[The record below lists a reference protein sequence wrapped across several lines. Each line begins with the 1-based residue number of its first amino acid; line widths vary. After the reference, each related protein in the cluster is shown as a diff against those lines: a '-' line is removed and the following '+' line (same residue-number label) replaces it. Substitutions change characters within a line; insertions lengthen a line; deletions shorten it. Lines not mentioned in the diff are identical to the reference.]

1 MAYSVHIK
9 GVQDDVDSK
18 MIKLQLIFYKSGY
31 NRVPKAIAVTGLSKN
46 WDQKSESFV
55 GTGNSN
61 ITKNQ
66 ILLDLKNKYINT
78 VEEWEKEGRNWSP
91 IEWSHCFEQEE
102 NNKAPE
108 VRVKSVL
115 QMIDS
120 LEEKF
125 NNKKRIKNGQ
135 IIDSIPNA
143 KKYGQMR
150 RILQAFTKEKYSRA
164 LSTYY
169 FKDITETFLLDFA
182 FSIKEQGIKN
192 GNRAGLTSK
201 LRLFRAICNAA
212 VKEGMYGASIE
223 IFNCLGNDIKIP
235 ETNSKAVSD
244 TTIAKIEN
252 IDRTLFTKKEQMYL
266 DLFLFSYYTGGMA
279 NIDVC
284 YLTWDSVQED
294 RIVYERI
301 KFPKTAKPILITK
314 AKNILEK
321 YRGTGIEN
329 FVFPIFTVRHVTSK
343 QKNKRVCK
351 VTDKANKALAKAC
364 KLLHI
369 VDHITWYS
377 ARGSFIS
384 KMVDAGN
391 NPYIVAEMAGNSPM
405 TIYKH
410 YYKNTKREELKT
422 AMEEMF

>member
-1 MAYSVHIK
+1 MAYSIHIK
-9 GVQDDVDSK
+9 GVRDEEDSK

-31 NRVPKAIAVTGLSKN
+31 NRVPKAITVTGLSKN

-55 GTGNSN
+55 GTNNGS

-66 ILLDLKNKYINT
+66 ILLDLKNKYINV

-91 IEWSHCFEQEE
+91 IEWSHCFEQED
-102 NNKAPE
+102 KAKIPE
-108 VRVKSVL
+108 VKVKSVL

-125 NNKKRIKNGQ
+125 MNKKRIKNGQ
-135 IIDSIPNA
+135 VIDSIPNA

-150 RILQAFTKEKYSRA
+150 RILQEFTKEKYNRA

-182 FSIKEQGIKN
+182 FSIKEKGIKN

-201 LRLFRAICNAA
+201 LRLLRAICNVA

-223 IFNCLGNDIKIP
+223 IFKCLGNDINIP
-235 ETNSKAVSD
+235 ETNSKAVAD

-266 DLFLFSYYTGGMA
+266 DLFLFSYYSGGMA

-284 YLTWDSVQED
+284 YLTWDSIQED

-301 KFPKTAKPILITK
+301 KFPKTAKPILLKK
-314 AKNILEK
+314 ARAILDK
-321 YRGTGIEN
+321 YKGTGIEN
-329 FVFPIFTVRHVTSK
+329 FVFPIFTVKHVTSK

-351 VTDKANKALAKAC
+351 VTEKTNKALAKAC

-369 VDHITWYS
+369 EEHITWYS

-410 YYKNTKREELKT
+410 YYKNTKRDELKT

>member
-1 MAYSVHIK
+1 MAYSIHIK
-9 GVQDDVDSK
+9 GVRDEEDSK
-18 MIKLQLIFYKSGY
+18 MIKLQLIFYKTGY
-31 NRVPKAIAVTGLSKN
+31 NRVPKAITVTGLSKN

-55 GTGNSN
+55 GTNNGS

-66 ILLDLKNKYINT
+66 ILLDLKNKYINV

-91 IEWSHCFEQEE
+91 IEWSHCFEQED
-102 NNKAPE
+102 KAKVPE
-108 VRVKSVL
+108 VKVKSVL

-125 NNKKRIKNGQ
+125 MNKKRIKNGQ
-135 IIDSIPNA
+135 VIDSIPNA

-150 RILQAFTKEKYSRA
+150 RILQEFTKEKYNRA

-182 FSIKEQGIKN
+182 FSIKEKGIKN

-201 LRLFRAICNAA
+201 LRLLRAICNVA

-223 IFNCLGNDIKIP
+223 IFKCLGNDINIP
-235 ETNSKAVSD
+235 ETNSKAVAD

-266 DLFLFSYYTGGMA
+266 DLFLFSYYSGGMA

-284 YLTWDSVQED
+284 YLTWDSIQED

-301 KFPKTAKPILITK
+301 KFPKTAKPILLKK
-314 AKNILEK
+314 AKAILDK
-321 YRGTGIEN
+321 YKGTGIEN
-329 FVFPIFTVRHVTSK
+329 FVFPIFTVKHVTSK

-351 VTDKANKALAKAC
+351 VTEKTNKALAKAC
-364 KLLHI
+364 KLFHI
-369 VDHITWYS
+369 EEHITWYS

-410 YYKNTKREELKT
+410 YYKNTKRDELKT

>member
-1 MAYSVHIK
+1 MAYSVHVK
-9 GVQDDVDSK
+9 GVRDADNTNMV
-18 MIKLQLIFYKSGY
+18 KLQLIFYKSGY
-31 NRVPKAIAVTGLSKN
+31 NRVPKTITVTGLSKN
-46 WDQKSESFV
+46 WDPKSESFV
-55 GTGNSN
+55 GTSNGN

-66 ILLDLKNKYINT
+66 ILLDLKTKYIN
-78 VEEWEKEGRNWSP
+78 VAEEWEKEGRNWSP

-102 NNKAPE
+102 KTKVPE
-108 VRVKSVL
+108 AKVKSVL

-125 NNKKRIKNGQ
+125 RNKKRIKNGQ
-135 IIDSIPNA
+135 IIDSLPNA
-143 KKYGQMR
+143 RKYAQIR
-150 RILQAFTKEKYSRA
+150 RLLQTFTKEKYNRA

-169 FKDITETFLLDFA
+169 FKDITETFLLDLA
-182 FSIKEQGIKN
+182 FSIKEQGIRN

-212 VKEGMYGASIE
+212 MKEGMYGASIE
-223 IFNCLGNDIKIP
+223 IFKCLGNDINFP
-235 ETNSKAVSD
+235 ETTSKAVAD

-252 IDRTLFTKKEQMYL
+252 IDRTLFTKKEKMYL

-301 KFPKTAKPILITK
+301 KFPKTAKPILIKK
-314 AKNILEK
+314 AKVILDK
-321 YRGTGIEN
+321 YHGTGIEN
-329 FVFPIFTVRHVTSK
+329 FVFPIFTVKHVTSK
-343 QKNKRVCK
+343 QKAKRVSK
-351 VTDKANKALAKAC
+351 VTEKVNKTIAKAC
-364 KLLHI
+364 RLLNI
-369 VDHITWYS
+369 KEHITWYS

-391 NPYIVAEMAGNSPM
+391 NPYIVAEMAGNSPL

-410 YYKNTKREELKT
+410 YYKNTKKEELKK

>member
-1 MAYSVHIK
+1 MAYSIHIK
-9 GVQDDVDSK
+9 GVRDEEDSK

-31 NRVPKAIAVTGLSKN
+31 NRVPKAITVTGLSKN

-55 GTGNSN
+55 GTNNGS

-66 ILLDLKNKYINT
+66 ILLDLKNKYINV

-91 IEWSHCFEQEE
+91 IEWSHCFEQED
-102 NNKAPE
+102 KAKVPE
-108 VRVKSVL
+108 VKVKSVL

-125 NNKKRIKNGQ
+125 MNKKRIKNGQ

-150 RILQAFTKEKYSRA
+150 RILQEFTKEKYNRA

-182 FSIKEQGIKN
+182 FSIKEKGIKN

-201 LRLFRAICNAA
+201 LRLLRAICNVA

-223 IFNCLGNDIKIP
+223 IFKCLGNDINIP
-235 ETNSKAVSD
+235 ETNSKAVAD

-266 DLFLFSYYTGGMA
+266 DLFLFSYYSGGMA

-284 YLTWDSVQED
+284 YLTWDSIQED

-301 KFPKTAKPILITK
+301 KFPKTAKPILLKK
-314 AKNILEK
+314 ARAILDK
-321 YRGTGIEN
+321 YKGTGIEN
-329 FVFPIFTVRHVTSK
+329 FVFPIFTVKHVTSK

-351 VTDKANKALAKAC
+351 VTEKTNKTLAKTC

-369 VDHITWYS
+369 EEHITWYS

-410 YYKNTKREELKT
+410 YYKNTKRDELKT

>member
-9 GVQDDVDSK
+9 GVQDVDDSK

-31 NRVPKAIAVTGLSKN
+31 NRVPKAINVTGLSKN
-46 WDQKSESFV
+46 WDPKSESFV
-55 GTGNSN
+55 GTGNGN

-66 ILLDLKNKYINT
+66 ILLDLKTKYISV
-78 VEEWEKEGRNWSP
+78 VEEWEKDGRNWSP
-91 IEWSHCFEQEE
+91 IEWSHSFEQEE
-102 NNKAPE
+102 KTKIPE
-108 VRVKSVL
+108 VKVKSVQ
-115 QMIDS
+115 QMIDF

-125 NNKKRIKNGQ
+125 KNKKRIKNGQ
-135 IIDSIPNA
+135 IIESIPNA
-143 KKYGQMR
+143 KKYDQIR
-150 RILQAFTKEKYSRA
+150 RVLQAFTKEKYNRA

-182 FSIKEQGIKN
+182 FSIKEQGLKN

-201 LRLFRAICNAA
+201 LRLLRAICNAA

-235 ETNSKAVSD
+235 ETTSKAVAD

-284 YLTWDSVQED
+284 YLTWDSIQED
-294 RIVYERI
+294 KIVYERI
-301 KFPKTAKPILITK
+301 KFPKTAKPILLQK
-314 AKNILEK
+314 AKVILDK
-321 YRGTGIEN
+321 YRGTGVGN
-329 FVFPIFTVRHVTSK
+329 FVFPIFTVKHVTSK
-343 QKNKRVCK
+343 QKHKRASK
-351 VTDKANKALAKAC
+351 VTEKANKAIAKAC
-364 KLLHI
+364 RLLHI
-369 VDHITWYS
+369 EEHITWYA

-410 YYKNTKREELKT
+410 YYKNTKRDELKT